1 MNQYHPR
8 RAFTLLEVLLV
19 LAILGVIAAIVI
31 PLLIG
36 RQKGAMI
43 KATESSIYGLEQA
56 LKLYAID
63 HDAEFPPGNS
73 DQAFQV
79 LLNPGV
85 DEKGVELKPYLEKI
99 PLDAWRQPFY
109 YESPTTKVPRG
120 LKPAIWSSG
129 PNKQNENGG
138 GDDINNWSDL
148 TL

>member
-1 MNQYHPR
+1 MIQHTQR

-56 LKLYAID
+56 LKFYAID
-63 HDAEFPPGNS
+63 HDGEFPQGNGE
-73 DQAFQV
+73 QVFQV

-85 DEKGVELKPYLEKI
+85 DDGGVALKPYLEKL
-99 PLDAWRQPFY
+99 PVDAWRQPFY
-109 YESPTTKVPRG
+109 YESPSAKVPRG

-138 GDDINNWSDL
+138 GDDINNWSEL
-148 TL
+148 AH

>member
-1 MNQYHPR
+1 MIDHEQR

-43 KATESSIYGLEQA
+43 KATQSSISGLEQT

-63 HDAEFPPGNS
+63 HDGEFPRGNGE
-73 DQAFQV
+73 QAFQ
-79 LLNPGV
+79 LLIDPGV
-85 DEKGVELKPYLEKI
+85 DDRGVALKPYLEKL

-109 YESPTTKVPRG
+109 YESPSSKVPRG
-120 LKPAIWSSG
+120 IKPAIWSSG

-138 GDDINNWSDL
+138 GDDINNWADL
-148 TL
+148 AR

>member
-1 MNQYHPR
+1 MIHYQSR

-43 KATESSIYGLEQA
+43 KATESSINGLEQA

-63 HDAEFPPGNS
+63 HDGEFPQGTGE
-73 DQAFQV
+73 QAFQ
-79 LLNPGV
+79 LLINPGV
-85 DEKGVELKPYLEKI
+85 DDRGNSLKPYLEKL
-99 PLDAWRQPFY
+99 PVDAWRQPFY
-109 YESPTTKVPRG
+109 YESPSAKVPRG

-129 PNKQNENGG
+129 PNKQNENGA
-138 GDDINNWSDL
+138 GDDINNWHDL
-148 TL
+148 AQ